1 MSRDL
6 AGKFPSIAAN
16 RDKYDVA
23 SSTTEGGDGNEL
35 TIRDAREKGISEMNR
50 LFRKIASLTTISA
63 VATLLFTAVAS
74 AHVTVAPAESATGA
88 WETYTLKVPSEKDIA
103 TVQIDLRI
111 PEGAE
116 FKQYEATPGWN
127 VTIEGNKVSW
137 ITTGEG
143 IQAGQFQRF
152 YFTAKN
158 PDAAGEIAWD
168 AYQHY
173 ADGSLV
179 QWSGEEGSETPHAI
193 TSIVQ
198 ASGGDSHSHGAA
210 NMDDHDSMS
219 MDEHNEIMKDLDT
232 SSSTSPL
239 LYITL
244 GISLLSFL
252 LAAISLLRGRKE

>member
-1 MSRDL
+1 MNKMLRKLMTL
-6 AGKFPSIAAN
+6 AAPSVAA
-16 RDKYDVA
+16 
-23 SSTTEGGDGNEL
+23 L
-35 TIRDAREKGISEMNR
+35 M
-50 LFRKIASLTTISA
+50 LFA
-63 VATLLFTAVAS
+63 AVAS
-74 AHVTVAPAESATGA
+74 AHVTVAPAESSTGA

-103 TVQIDLRI
+103 TVQVDLRI

-137 ITTGEG
+137 TATGEG

-158 PDAAGEIAWD
+158 PDAAGDISWN

-179 QWSGEEGSETPHAI
+179 QWSGEEGSETPHSV

-198 ASGGDSHSHGAA
+198 SSGSGDSHSHGSAD
-210 NMDDHDSMS
+210 MDDHDSMS
-219 MDEHNEIMKDLDT
+219 MDEHKAIVEDLDK
-232 SSSTSPL
+232 SSGTSPL
-239 LYITL
+239 LYIAL
-244 GISLLSFL
+244 GISLMSFL

>member
-1 MSRDL
+1 MNKMLRKLMTL
-6 AGKFPSIAAN
+6 AAPSVAA
-16 RDKYDVA
+16 
-23 SSTTEGGDGNEL
+23 L
-35 TIRDAREKGISEMNR
+35 M
-50 LFRKIASLTTISA
+50 LFA
-63 VATLLFTAVAS
+63 AVAS
-74 AHVTVAPAESATGA
+74 AHVTIAPAESSTGA

-103 TVQIDLRI
+103 TVQVDLRI

-137 ITTGEG
+137 TATGEG

-158 PDAAGEIAWD
+158 PDAAGDIAWN

-179 QWSGEEGSETPHAI
+179 QWSGEEGSETPHSV

-198 ASGGDSHSHGAA
+198 SSGNGDSHSHGSAD
-210 NMDDHDSMS
+210 MDDSMS
-219 MDEHNEIMKDLDT
+219 MDEHKAIVEDLDK
-232 SSSTSPL
+232 SSGTSPL
-239 LYITL
+239 LYIAL

>member
-1 MSRDL
+1 
-6 AGKFPSIAAN
+6 
-16 RDKYDVA
+16 
-23 SSTTEGGDGNEL
+23 
-35 TIRDAREKGISEMNR
+35 MNR
-50 LFRKIASLTTISA
+50 LFRKIVSLTAASA
-63 VATLLFTAVAS
+63 VATLLFAAAAS

-88 WETYTLKVPSEKDIA
+88 WETYTLKVPSEKDVP

-116 FKQYEATPGWN
+116 FKQYEVTPGWK
-127 VTIEGNKVSW
+127 VTIEGNKISW
-137 ITTGEG
+137 KSTGDG

-158 PDAAGEIAWD
+158 PDTAGEIAWN

-179 QWSGEEGSETPHAI
+179 QWSGEEGSETPHAV
-193 TSIVQ
+193 TSILQ
-198 ASGGDSHSHGAA
+198 ASGGSDSHSHGT
-210 NMDDHDSMS
+210 MDTGNNDSMS
-219 MDEHNEIMKDLDT
+219 MDEHNAIVEDLDKA

-244 GISLLSFL
+244 GISLVSFL
-252 LAAISLLRGRKE
+252 LAAFSLLRGRKD